1 MLPYT
6 HYVNTKLCPHYVNT
20 FVNTNTHMNV
30 YEYREKYIY
39 FHKYIPHWACY
50 APIAAVSAEPVRL
63 RGVWQERTAD
73 TA

>member
-1 MLPYT
+1 M
-6 HYVNTKLCPHYVNT
+6 HTKLCAHYVNT

-30 YEYREKYIY
+30 YENKKYIY

-63 RGVWQERTAD
+63 RGVSQERTAD